1 MAEVILLPI
10 GICLLIGFAQN
21 NTPEARAKRQ
31 AEMIERIKKM
41 GEKRRFINKFIYEI
55 PELSYYE
62 ASQLQQKLGDIYE
75 QWNDE

>member
-21 NTPEARAKRQ
+21 NTPEAKAKRQ
-31 AEMIERIKKM
+31 QAMIERMKKM
-41 GEKRRFINKFIYEI
+41 GEKRRYINKFIYEI
-55 PELSYYE
+55 PELSFYE
-62 ASQLQQKLGDIYE
+62 AEQLKSKLGDIYE